1 MRIRLLLLFV
11 ALTLTLTLTTAI
23 RTASAQD
30 DGFVPTATTIPCP
43 MALPAGEVE
52 GQTVTC
58 GQISVPE
65 DWDNVDAKQITITY
79 AILNSKSQAPF
90 PDPVI
95 YFDGGPGE
103 SSLESIAFLSSALG
117 KLRATRD
124 VILFD
129 QRGALYSSNLE
140 CPLPVELGKTLE
152 QQADAVAAASA
163 APTATEAPAAPAKM
177 PESEEELYA
186 LYSTRGDV
194 QDMLAVA
201 PFLQDPGP
209 ETRCGEYFRA
219 NDVDLSKYDSVSN
232 ARDTLALLQALGYPE
247 YNIYGISYGTRLAT
261 VVMRLYEEIKDA
273 ATLPVIRSVVIDGVM
288 PTTLNQAAEN
298 PVSEQYVALR
308 VFADCEANAACGAA
322 FPNIRQRAIDLLNQ
336 LSDAP
341 IETSAGT
348 TVTLADVTGMLT
360 NLSSNRPRVAY
371 LPLLIDEL
379 ERGVDTTL
387 QGLMSGALPPPA
399 APPATAA
406 NPLDLIG
413 GRATELAGMANQ
425 LGTALN
431 DLALQTQSL
440 TDAVLAQ
447 QSLPEYFLGEAERLA
462 LQRPKF
468 AAQLVAQFPD
478 LGKTAVSEPTRAT
491 IEAFIALYGDAQQ
504 QAILTSILNVM
515 SDEDIRITAAV
526 LATEQARQRF
536 SHPLS
541 NYMNHVV
548 ICNDSWGGLQD
559 VQSFVD
565 RFAATEAPQ
574 LIDANWINLWQVIR
588 YHQYCQSLQVTPAE
602 MADQVQVASAIR
614 TLVANGS
621 LDAITPKEWGDLV
634 YDSLTNAVS
643 TTIPFGGHGA
653 TAQTPCGQDLVVAFV
668 TYPDA
673 PLDTSCTEALQP
685 KWVLPALGNLSY
697 PGLFDDREITLTSG
711 AFTETNDA
719 GTIAVQLLE
728 PFITFGDLTGDGT
741 VDAVALLELDTS
753 GSGRFTYLAPVL
765 DVLTTPTVA
774 PAIMVED
781 RILPM
786 TVTIIDGQ
794 VVFEYVGH
802 GEGDGECCPSW
813 NIRHTFAWQEGA
825 LVEVSREA
833 VSKVAN

>member
-1 MRIRLLLLFV
+1 MRKSLFGLLL
-11 ALTLTLTLTTAI
+11 ALILASTLTLTAAV

-30 DGFVPTATTIPCP
+30 GSLVPAATTIPCP
-43 MALPAGEVE
+43 MALPASEVE
-52 GQTVTC
+52 GKTVTC

-65 DWDNVDAKQITITY
+65 DWDNPAGKQITITY
-79 AILNSKSQAPF
+79 ALLHSKSQSPF
-90 PDPVI
+90 PDPII

-103 SSLESIAFLSSALG
+103 SSLEGIAFLSTVLG

-129 QRGALYSSNLE
+129 QRGALYSANLE
-140 CPLPVELGKTLE
+140 CPLPVELGKTLA

-163 APTATEAPAAPAKM
+163 APAAAEAPAPPANM
-177 PESEEELYA
+177 PNSEEELYA

-219 NDVDLSKYDSVSN
+219 NDVDLSKYDSVAN
-232 ARDTLALLQALGYPE
+232 ARDAVALLQALGYPE

-261 VVMRLYEEIKDA
+261 VVMRLYEESQDA
-273 ATLPVIRSVVIDGVM
+273 DALPAIRSVVIDGVM

-298 PVSEQYVALR
+298 PISEQYVALR
-308 VFADCEANAACGAA
+308 VFADCEADAACGAA

-336 LSDAP
+336 LDEAP

-360 NLSSNRPRVAY
+360 NLSGNHSRVAY

-387 QGLMSGALPPPA
+387 QGLKSGALPPPA
-399 APPATAA
+399 PPATVA
-406 NPLDLIG
+406 NPLDAIA
-413 GRATELAGMANQ
+413 GRATELSGLANQ
-425 LGTALN
+425 LESALN
-431 DLALQTQSL
+431 DLAQQTESL
-440 TDAVLAQ
+440 TAAVLTQ

-468 AAQLVAQFPD
+468 AAQLVDQFPG

-491 IEAFIALYGDAQQ
+491 IEAFIALYGDPQQ
-504 QAILTSILNVM
+504 RAILSSILNQM
-515 SDEDIRITAAV
+515 SDDDIRITAAV

-548 ICNDSWGGLQD
+548 ICNDSWAGLQD
-559 VQSFVD
+559 LKSFID
-565 RFAATEAPQ
+565 RFGATEAPQ
-574 LIDANWINLWQVIR
+574 LIDANWINIWQVVR

-602 MADQVQVASAIR
+602 MADQVQVASDIR
-614 TLVANGS
+614 TLVGNGS

-653 TAQTPCGQDLVVAFV
+653 TAQTTCGQDIVVAFV

-685 KWVLPALGNLSY
+685 QWVLPAA
-697 PGLFDDREITLTSG
+697 D
-711 AFTETNDA
+711 ATN
-719 GTIAVQLLE
+719 
-728 PFITFGDLTGDGT
+728 
-741 VDAVALLELDTS
+741 
-753 GSGRFTYLAPVL
+753 
-765 DVLTTPTVA
+765 
-774 PAIMVED
+774 
-781 RILPM
+781 
-786 TVTIIDGQ
+786 
-794 VVFEYVGH
+794 
-802 GEGDGECCPSW
+802 
-813 NIRHTFAWQEGA
+813 
-825 LVEVSREA
+825 
-833 VSKVAN
+833 